1 MSDANQN
8 FIQHLVKVMGL
19 DLLESQRKGR
29 HRLAQ
34 AELKRSL
41 GFGSGYYKVAKYV
54 DPFVP
59 ASELADD
66 ARCRALYLVAGL
78 LALSPK
84 REPISLATAMG
95 RLALELKSNNSIE
108 NRFVALI
115 ERDGESLDDP
125 LRQVITLLKAK
136 DLGFDYVSLLTDL
149 TIWLN
154 QHPYRL
160 GELDRLRRRWATDF
174 YRIAAT
180 ADSND

>member
-19 DLLESQRKGR
+19 DLAESQRKGQ

-41 GFGSGYYKVAKYV
+41 GFGPGYYKVAKYV
-54 DPFVP
+54 DPFVS

-66 ARCRALYLVAGL
+66 GRCRALYLVAGL
-78 LALSPK
+78 LALAPK
-84 REPISLATAMG
+84 RESISLATAMG
-95 RLALELKSNNSIE
+95 RLALALKPSNAIE
-108 NRFVALI
+108 NRFAALI

-125 LRQVITLLKAK
+125 LRQMITLLKAH

-149 TIWLN
+149 TTWLD
-154 QHPYRL
+154 QHPHRL
-160 GELDRLRRRWATDF
+160 DGLDRLRRRWASDF
-174 YRIAAT
+174 YRAA
-180 ADSND
+180 ADSKE